1 MICCTE
7 VLVATGGPLVPP
19 VVVHDAED
27 VGAGLALAVV
37 TVLGGAAEEIV
48 LHAQVVAELV
58 SHILIRRA
66 SEHNYNFTNVM
77 LKTIFCSF
85 LNIKKSI

>member
-19 VVVHDAED
+19 VIVHDAVD

-37 TVLGGAAEEIV
+37 TVLGVATEEV
-48 LHAQVVAELV
+48 MLHAQVVAELV
-58 SHILIRRA
+58 SHILKRRA
-66 SEHNYNFTNVM
+66 IEHNFNFTNVM
-77 LKTIFCSF
+77 
-85 LNIKKSI
+85 